1 MGTLRQSVV
10 RKPPKD
16 EIYITMDNELEESD
30 LVIKSLDSLSRT
42 VLFMT
47 DKIQIIVSIGK
58 CS

>member
-1 MGTLRQSVV
+1 MV

-16 EIYITMDNELEESD
+16 EIYVTMDNELEESD